1 MRFGRGAV
9 AKVTT
14 QDCRFIHVSFK
25 WAVDPCLWRRKG
37 KGGRFQRVAVGYCYR
52 GMFEWLPSLQ
62 NAVLCVRAS
71 SPCSC
76 SVCSSPTFLQ
86 LFLPFR
92 QAANAPLC
100 ASHTGFPQQSADA
113 ALCRK
118 TTGPS
123 SSSELESARFS
134 ALWFALPCALP
145 YLFNSVAR
153 SHPDCFHSSVRTG
166 VSDDTHSSGRV

>member
-118 TTGPS
+118 TTGPLRPPS
-123 SSSELESARFS
+123 WSPLASLRSGLRYRAPCRISLTPWHART
-134 ALWFALPCALP
+134 P
-145 YLFNSVAR
+145 
-153 SHPDCFHSSVRTG
+153 T
-166 VSDDTHSSGRV
+166 VSIAVCVPV